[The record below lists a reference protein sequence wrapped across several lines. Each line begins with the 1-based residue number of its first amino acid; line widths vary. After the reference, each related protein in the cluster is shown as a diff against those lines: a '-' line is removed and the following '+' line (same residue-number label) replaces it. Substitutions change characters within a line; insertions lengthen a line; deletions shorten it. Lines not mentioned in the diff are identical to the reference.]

1 MAKNHITFAVDI
13 DGELLVCTDGH
24 VGGVPDTVKEVKRNS
39 WAKLPVMLTREGPE
53 IIADLN
59 GEPVNVLAALMS
71 VYPERTRI
79 LEAPD
84 SVIAVLPYDVEDE
97 D

>member
-1 MAKNHITFAVDI
+1 MAKERVSFAVDI

-24 VGGVPDTVKEVKRNS
+24 MGGVPATVKEVKRNS

-53 IIADLN
+53 VIADLS

-71 VYPERTRI
+71 IYPERTRI

-84 SVIAVLPYDVEDE
+84 SVIALLPYDVEEE

>member
-1 MAKNHITFAVDI
+1 MRKERVSFAVDI

-24 VGGVPDTVKEVKRNS
+24 VGGFPMTVKEVQRNS
-39 WAKLPVMLTREGPE
+39 WAKLPVMLTPEGPTVV
-53 IIADLN
+53 ADLK

-71 VYPERTRI
+71 VNPERTRI

-84 SVIAVLPYDVEDE
+84 SVIALLPYEE
-97 D
+97 ELI